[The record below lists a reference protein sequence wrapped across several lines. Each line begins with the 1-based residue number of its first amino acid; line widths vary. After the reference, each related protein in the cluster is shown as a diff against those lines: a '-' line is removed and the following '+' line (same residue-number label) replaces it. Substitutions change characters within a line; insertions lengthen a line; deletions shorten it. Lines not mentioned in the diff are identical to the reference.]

1 MPTMTLLNQRAAEK
15 FLKSCFNEQ
24 KKIFVFGTLSDYR
37 KMYTTEMIE
46 YTVLAGKPL
55 PPSL

>member
-1 MPTMTLLNQRAAEK
+1 MPTMTLLNQRVAEK

-24 KKIFVFGTLSDYR
+24 KEIFVFGTLFDYR

-46 YTVLAGKPL
+46 YTVLASKHL

>member
-1 MPTMTLLNQRAAEK
+1 MTLLNQRAAEK